1 MGSACTI
8 EFCLSPK
15 FRGPFT
21 ISFPS
26 LFRRA
31 IDFNESYPSVV
42 FDDNYSKHRVPESEN
57 GGPLTVNFSVNLVS
71 IVAVDEP
78 NQVHNLVLISA
89 VSGINVTLRL
99 SIYDKS

>member
-1 MGSACTI
+1 M
-8 EFCLSPK
+8 
-15 FRGPFT
+15 
-21 ISFPS
+21 
-26 LFRRA
+26 
-31 IDFNESYPSVV
+31 

>member
-1 MGSACTI
+1 M
-8 EFCLSPK
+8 
-15 FRGPFT
+15 
-21 ISFPS
+21 
-26 LFRRA
+26 
-31 IDFNESYPSVV
+31 

-78 NQVHNLVLISA
+78 NQVIKLLITKILISV

-99 SIYDKS
+99 TIYETF

>member
-1 MGSACTI
+1 M
-8 EFCLSPK
+8 
-15 FRGPFT
+15 
-21 ISFPS
+21 
-26 LFRRA
+26 
-31 IDFNESYPSVV
+31 

-78 NQVHNLVLISA
+78 NQVHNLILISV

-99 SIYDKS
+99 SIYKNFDKFFLKNDC

>member
-1 MGSACTI
+1 MAFSECPNFKQLHLVIAFERYI
-8 EFCLSPK
+8 
-15 FRGPFT
+15 PF
-21 ISFPS
+21 
-26 LFRRA
+26 FRRA

-42 FDDNYSKHRVPESEN
+42 FKDNYSKHRVPSEK
-57 GGPLTVNFSVNLVS
+57 GVPLTVNFSVNLVS

-78 NQVHNLVLISA
+78 NQVHNLVLISV